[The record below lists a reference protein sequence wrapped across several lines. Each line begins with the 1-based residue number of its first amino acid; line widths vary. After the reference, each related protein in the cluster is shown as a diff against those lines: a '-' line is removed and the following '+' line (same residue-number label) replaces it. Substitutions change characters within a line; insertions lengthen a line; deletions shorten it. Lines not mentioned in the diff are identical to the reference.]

1 MLGGPRMGGA
11 WLEQDASLEGERRR
25 LVELGEPRM
34 GGAWLEQATSC
45 L

>member
-1 MLGGPRMGGA
+1 VDGRVECRVQRAEWRAVLG
-11 WLEQDASLEGERRR
+11 LLT
-25 LVELGEPRM
+25 M